1 MVIIVICL
9 LVEKKST
16 SLKLTV
22 KMLASLLSFVM
33 EASNDFGLIYSKD
46 ISLKGHVS
54 DCSVDYS
61 IIDKFEILSIRKYLI
76 VTNNI

>member
-1 MVIIVICL
+1 MIIVICL
-9 LVEKKST
+9 LVEKKSI

-22 KMLASLLSFVM
+22 KILASLLSCVM

-46 ISLKGHVS
+46 VSLKGHVS
-54 DCSVDYS
+54 DCSVDYN
-61 IIDKFEILSIRKYLI
+61 IIDKSEILSIHKYLI

>member
-1 MVIIVICL
+1 MIIVICL
-9 LVEKKST
+9 LVEKKFI

-22 KMLASLLSFVM
+22 KILASLLSCVM

-54 DCSVDYS
+54 DCSVDYN
-61 IIDKFEILSIRKYLI
+61 IIDKSEILSIHKYLI